1 LTKKDRISAIYRV
14 IFDFKVSKI
23 RQKSRKFVLTHF
35 VESDTIPS
43 STLKKDKVA
52 VTFVSTG
59 FPPLL
64 ISKKMLYG
72 NATLK

>member
-1 LTKKDRISAIYRV
+1 MKNTIDQFELYV
-14 IFDFKVSKI
+14 II
-23 RQKSRKFVLTHF
+23 L
-35 VESDTIPS
+35 S

-52 VTFVSTG
+52 VTLVSTG

-72 NATLK
+72 NATLKYF

>member
-1 LTKKDRISAIYRV
+1 MIVVLCFHTK
-14 IFDFKVSKI
+14 
-23 RQKSRKFVLTHF
+23 
-35 VESDTIPS
+35 IPS

-72 NATLK
+72 NATLKYF

>member
-1 LTKKDRISAIYRV
+1 MTKIYSILTKKSYYALKKYSII
-14 IFDFKVSKI
+14 
-23 RQKSRKFVLTHF
+23 L
-35 VESDTIPS
+35 S

-52 VTFVSTG
+52 VTLVSTG

-72 NATLK
+72 NATLKYF

>member
-1 LTKKDRISAIYRV
+1 MNLTFV
-14 IFDFKVSKI
+14 IIGDK
-23 RQKSRKFVLTHF
+23 
-35 VESDTIPS
+35 IPS

-52 VTFVSTG
+52 VTLVSTG

-72 NATLK
+72 NATLKYF

>member
-1 LTKKDRISAIYRV
+1 M
-14 IFDFKVSKI
+14 
-23 RQKSRKFVLTHF
+23 FVLE
-35 VESDTIPS
+35 VLVRYVKIIAIGIALESCKYINPS

-52 VTFVSTG
+52 VTLVSTG

-72 NATLK
+72 NATLKYF

>member
-1 LTKKDRISAIYRV
+1 MIYKDYKSILTLILQ
-14 IFDFKVSKI
+14 VSI
-23 RQKSRKFVLTHF
+23 IL
-35 VESDTIPS
+35 S

-52 VTFVSTG
+52 VTLVSTG

-72 NATLK
+72 NATLKYF

>member
-1 LTKKDRISAIYRV
+1 MII
-14 IFDFKVSKI
+14 IF
-23 RQKSRKFVLTHF
+23 FVLIDNKYRLTNI
-35 VESDTIPS
+35 IPS

-52 VTFVSTG
+52 VTLVLTG

-72 NATLK
+72 NATLKYF

>member
-1 LTKKDRISAIYRV
+1 M
-14 IFDFKVSKI
+14 
-23 RQKSRKFVLTHF
+23 VLL
-35 VESDTIPS
+35 SNKYTIPS

-72 NATLK
+72 NATLKYF